1 MARGAGTDGG
11 PGGHN
16 QVAGA
21 PIQARAAQAS
31 WGRAQKLGSGRT
43 PGWSPLSP
51 FPWHGTPSGKALPPA
66 QLGYLCGVCPH
77 TGPGPPHTRTA
88 PRGSGARGPSCRPP
102 PGTRSGSRRSISLGT
117 TPCVPALCTPLPR
130 AAPPHTGRPSS
141 QHPAR
146 PRGPQPPLTRATV
159 LAGVGHGAGAVVGA
173 GVLGVGAGAPIE
185 AGAGGTG
192 VQSRWRHAGGWVGVS
207 ARPVCPPL
215 FPSLLASVGPATL
228 KMPLLGSREG
238 GPGRECRPPT
248 APLGTQGLWLCTWEP
263 GSPTTPSGS
272 TVPSLVTWDHHRQ
285 GCQHLQ
291 TGLACGRRAWPGHQ
305 GVSCSQQ
312 WTKQPCGP
320 RGGVPWLM
328 APLPLSPGLPPPSAC

>member
-1 MARGAGTDGG
+1 MRALWAAAVSLGPRPPRPACPGAEPLTDVAEPPGVARGAGTDGG

-130 AAPPHTGRPSS
+130 AAPPHTGAPLLPAPGQAPRPPAST
-141 QHPAR
+141 HPCHSPCRCR
-146 PRGPQPPLTRATV
+146 PRGRCS
-159 LAGVGHGAGAVVGA
+159 
-173 GVLGVGAGAPIE
+173 
-185 AGAGGTG
+185 GG
-192 VQSRWRHAGGWVGVS
+192 SW
-207 ARPVCPPL
+207 
-215 FPSLLASVGPATL
+215 
-228 KMPLLGSREG
+228 
-238 GPGRECRPPT
+238 GPGCWCR
-248 APLGTQGLWLCTWEP
+248 
-263 GSPTTPSGS
+263 SP
-272 TVPSLVTWDHHRQ
+272 H
-285 GCQHLQ
+285 
-291 TGLACGRRAWPGHQ
+291 
-305 GVSCSQQ
+305 
-312 WTKQPCGP
+312 
-320 RGGVPWLM
+320 
-328 APLPLSPGLPPPSAC
+328 